1 MKYAK
6 VRDVKSPCRGTS
18 KSAGIDFFVPNYS
31 EDFLD
36 KLFNSLR
43 KDSEKIKELIK
54 LNQRFVKSVSE
65 SGFILESLGRVFIPS
80 GIKVLVPE
88 DCDFVTHN
96 KGGVATKLGLI
107 YGAHVVDEDYEGE
120 IFISIFNCS
129 PDPVSIQFG
138 QKITQFIVRK
148 VEYEIMEEVTQYE
161 LVDLYAERDSERGDG
176 AIGSTGTNWQLYN

>member
-6 VRDVKSPCRGTS
+6 VRDVKSPCRGTK

-31 EDFLD
+31 KEFVD
-36 KLFNSLR
+36 KLFNSSR
-43 KDSEKIKELIK
+43 EDSSKIKDLID
-54 LNQRFVKSVSE
+54 LNKRFVKSVNKN
-65 SGFILESLGRVFIPS
+65 GFVLESLGRVFIPS
-80 GIKVLVPE
+80 GVKVAVPE
-88 DCDFVTHN
+88 GCDFVTHN

-161 LVDLYAERDSERGDG
+161 LADLYTERDSERGDG